1 MFDLNM
7 VKTLSPEM
15 YSQMDPKLLEGAM
28 MSIDPGLQA
37 QFGTPGGQG
46 LADILQPQ
54 TARGLQANANVSGT
68 APVAPQT
75 MTPDPA
81 MQQAPG
87 PQTQL
92 TPEQMMLLA
101 KQMPG
106 QNARPMPSPGSP
118 APARGLGNL
127 PRFGSVN
134 AQPQTQAPRTLGQL
148 IGGR

>member
-1 MFDLNM
+1 MFDLNKM
-7 VKTLSPEM
+7 KTLGPEM

-28 MSIDPGLQA
+28 MSIDPTLQA

-54 TARGLQANANVSGT
+54 TARILQSNANVSGT
-68 APVAPQT
+68 APVLPQT
-75 MTPDPA
+75 MTPNPA
-81 MQQAPG
+81 MGQAPQE
-87 PQTQL
+87 PAQL
-92 TPEQMMLLA
+92 TPEQLMLLQ

-106 QNARPMPSPGSP
+106 QEARPIPSPGSP

-134 AQPQTQAPRTLGQL
+134 AQPQMQAPRTLGQL